1 MQDKAS
7 EGVVLEMEIK
17 RNCLELGLDGDQ
29 AHHLDG
35 DGGGARLTWL
45 EELVSLIGREGKRR
59 CSAC

>member
-7 EGVVLEMEIK
+7 EGVVLEMEIR

-29 AHHLDG
+29 AHHLEEG
-35 DGGGARLTWL
+35 LGARLTWL